1 MKDARVYSTNG
12 SHEPTCRIC
21 GSSPCRCARQEQK
34 EPREQSPRVQRE
46 KAGRGGKLVTVI
58 YDLSLSAAALKELAK
73 ELRHT
78 CATGGTVKDG
88 RIELRGDQRDRTVA
102 LLQQKG
108 FRARAA
114 GG

>member
-1 MKDARVYSTNG
+1 MCEAEAGAAPK
-12 SHEPTCRIC
+12 
-21 GSSPCRCARQEQK
+21 Q
-34 EPREQSPRVQRE
+34 QSPRVRRE
-46 KAGRGGKLVTVI
+46 KQGRGGKVVTVVH
-58 YDLSLSAAALKELAK
+58 DLELTEAELKTLGK
-73 ELRHT
+73 ELRQA

-88 RIELRGDQRDRTVA
+88 RIEIRGDHREKVVT